1 MTNFSTNGPKT
12 IEELYALLEKKVKQ
26 PVGSCGIQLEYQ
38 KFTRE
43 EVGKMIPEP
52 KYQRLLSVSTLK
64 KQGQLNWTLLLPM
77 VIAIRPDSVPEASR
91 GARIIDGQHKGFKF
105 FASQVDDTPYTCCVI
120 NHPEGST
127 LEECE
132 KKEAQIFTALNT
144 QRKKLS
150 KLEEIRA
157 GVVWDE
163 PAALWMQTILLTLNL
178 VVDDTFG
185 SENDDAMEVKGFYQT
200 WFISDDMRTEKH
212 LPTIIGG
219 YNLWKACYG
228 DSAKYV
234 NGTALRS
241 MVLINEFLQTLRNG
255 KRREFEKYL
264 IHIMPMTTSQD
275 RLVKAY
281 TDRKA
286 NQYVLHSIIDMYSAY
301 CEAQN
306 IDKNFRIGAET
317 IANAVS
323 VNSKFRNPNQD

>member
-1 MTNFSTNGPKT
+1 MTNFNTNGPKT

-26 PVGSCGIQLEYQ
+26 PVGACGIQLEYQ
-38 KFTRE
+38 QFTRE
-43 EVGKMIPEP
+43 EVGQMIPEP
-52 KYQRLLSVSTLK
+52 KYQRLLSASTLK

-105 FASQVDDTPYTCCVI
+105 FASQVDDIPYTCCVI

-132 KKEAQIFTALNT
+132 KREAQIFTALNT

-163 PAALWMQTILLTLNL
+163 PAALWMQTILLTLNI

-185 SENDDAMEVKGFYQT
+185 SENDDALEGKGFYQM
-200 WFISDDMRTEKH
+200 WFISDDLKTEKH
-212 LPTIIGG
+212 LPTIVGG
-219 YNLWKACYG
+219 FNLWKACFG
-228 DSAKYV
+228 KSSKYV

-241 MVLINEFLQTLRNG
+241 MVLVYEFLQTLRNG
-255 KRREFEKYL
+255 KRREFEKFL
-264 IHIMPMTTSQD
+264 INIMPMTIGQD
-275 RLVKAY
+275 RLVKPY

-286 NQYVLHSIIDMYSAY
+286 NQHVLHSIIGMYSAY

-306 IDKNFRIGAET
+306 IDKNYRIGAET

-323 VNSKFRNPNQD
+323 VNPKFHNPNQD

>member
-1 MTNFSTNGPKT
+1 MSTFNTNGPKT
-12 IEELYALLEKKVKQ
+12 IEVLYALLEKKVKQ
-26 PVGSCGIQLEYQ
+26 PVGACGIQLEYEQ
-38 KFTRE
+38 FSRE
-43 EVGKMIPEP
+43 EVGQMIPEP
-52 KYQRLLSVSTLK
+52 KYQRLLSASTLK

-77 VIAIRPDSVPEASR
+77 VIAIRPNSVPDASR

-132 KKEAQIFTALNT
+132 KREAQIFTALNT

-163 PAALWMQTILLTLNL
+163 PAALWVQTILLTLNL

-185 SENDDAMEVKGFYQT
+185 SENDDAMEVKGFYQM
-200 WFISDDMRTEKH
+200 WFISDDMKTEKH

-228 DSAKYV
+228 KSTKYV

-241 MVLINEFLQTLRNG
+241 MVLVYEFLQTLRNG
-255 KRREFEKYL
+255 KRREFEKFL
-264 IHIMPMTTSQD
+264 FDIMPMTIGQD
-275 RLVKAY
+275 RLVKPY

-286 NQYVLHSIIDMYSAY
+286 NQHVLHSIISMYSAY

-306 IDKNFRIGAET
+306 IDKNYRIGAET

-323 VNSKFRNPNQD
+323 VNLKFKDPNLD

>member
-1 MTNFSTNGPKT
+1 MTNYNANGPKT
-12 IEELYALLEKKVKQ
+12 IDELYQLLGKKVKQ
-26 PVGSCGIQLEYQ
+26 PVGACGIQLIYQ
-38 KFTRE
+38 QFSRE
-43 EVGKMIPEP
+43 EVGQMIPEP
-52 KYQRLLSVSTLK
+52 KYQRLLSASTLK

-105 FASQVDDTPYTCCVI
+105 FASQIDDTPYTCCVI

-132 KKEAQIFTALNT
+132 KREAQIFTALNT

-163 PAALWMQTILLTLNL
+163 PAALWVQTILLTLNL

-185 SENDDAMEVKGFYQT
+185 SQNDDAMEVKGFYQT
-200 WFISDDMRTEKH
+200 WFISDDMKTEKH

-228 DSAKYV
+228 DFANYV

-241 MVLINEFLQTLRNG
+241 MVLVYQFLQTLRNG
-255 KRREFEKYL
+255 KRREFEKFL
-264 IHIMPMTTSQD
+264 TFHMPQHISQD
-275 RLVKAY
+275 RLVKPY
-281 TDRKA
+281 TDRRA
-286 NQYVLHSIIDMYSAY
+286 NQHVLHSILGMYAAY

-306 IDKNFRIGAET
+306 IDKNYCIGPQT

-323 VNSKFRNPNQD
+323 VNPKFKNPNEN